1 MKLYD
6 AGAFLIIGIVGLLTA
21 LYGTFREQP
30 APIQQVSCK
39 VWFTERTT
47 DGREKSYCAEGE

>member
-30 APIQQVSCK
+30 APPAPCK
-39 VWFTERTT
+39 VWYTERTS
-47 DGREKSYCAEGE
+47 DGREKSYCADGE